1 VPWWQVAIALAAVAA
16 AAVVMSLTWRA
27 DFLKYPHVLAVQKAD
42 FILGPVFV
50 GLYWLRVRPASRF
63 GPLLI
68 AYGFVAA
75 GYIMQSFS
83 NSLLFPSGLVWEF
96 PIYVGTELLILTFPT
111 GRLDGLAAKVILWVS
126 IVGQAVP
133 VAVLVLVLPQAGA
146 DFSLSGCRARPRPVP
161 QRPDP
166 CSARGGCGSLGH

>member
-1 VPWWQVAIALAAVAA
+1 MSSRAADLIVASTAPAARAGGAGALEGADRRAVPWWQVAIALAAVAA
-16 AAVVMSLTWRA
+16 AAVVMSVTWRA

-50 GLYWLRVRPASRF
+50 GLYWMRVRPASRF

-96 PIYVGTELLILTFPT
+96 PIY
-111 GRLDGLAAKVILWVS
+111 
-126 IVGQAVP
+126 
-133 VAVLVLVLPQAGA
+133 
-146 DFSLSGCRARPRPVP
+146 SGP
-161 QRPDP
+161 
-166 CSARGGCGSLGH
+166 SS